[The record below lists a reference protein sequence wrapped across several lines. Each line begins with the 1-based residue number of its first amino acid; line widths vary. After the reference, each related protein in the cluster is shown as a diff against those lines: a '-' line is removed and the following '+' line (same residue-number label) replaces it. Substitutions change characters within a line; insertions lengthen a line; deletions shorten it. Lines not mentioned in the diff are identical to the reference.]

1 MIFTSFNEFEKMAKF
16 VNFYEFLNGRP
27 RIVDLWLPLRLVHG
41 TRTKPNFGVNGRIEN
56 VFRTTEH

>member
-1 MIFTSFNEFEKMAKF
+1 MIFYEFQRIWKKLAKF

-41 TRTKPNFGVNGRIEN
+41 TRTKPNFGVNGRIEKR
-56 VFRTTEH
+56 V